1 MEKKTRLLVIA
12 ITLTI
17 LIIAANYA
25 SSQQTYIEYGN
36 VTAQQANK
44 LIQSKP
50 SLVILDVRT
59 KQEFENNHIENAIN
73 IPTDMIKDVICCSF
87 SSSDDILLYSQTGK
101 RSKMVMEILS
111 DNAYIKV
118 YNLKGGIKEW
128 INARYK
134 TIN

>member
-1 MEKKTRLLVIA
+1 MEKTRLLVIA

-17 LIIAANYA
+17 LIIAANNA
-25 SSQQTYIEYGN
+25 ISQQTYIEYGN

-73 IPTDMIKDVICCSF
+73 IPIEIIKDVICCSF

-101 RSKMVMEILS
+101 RSKKVMGILG

-118 YNLKGGIKEW
+118 YNLNEGIKEW
-128 INARYK
+128 INAGYK